1 MSAAFILLKENEQ
14 GMKKRSGRFW
24 LTQDVNLKDKYFY
37 MPLLFENSYIMVKDT
52 ERFKG
57 QSLFQKAR
65 KQK

>member
-37 MPLLFENSYIMVKDT
+37 MPLLFENNYIMVKDT